1 MATLNELTYN
11 ILNIARG
18 GLSSDDDRLN
28 ERQIAF
34 WIRYYRAK
42 SIFFDSN
49 GGRNIDQQL
58 VQDLGCLMLEEV
70 DKADC
75 PEVLW
80 GCNVKRVKIPKL
92 VDLPDNRGL
101 MFVGLLDK
109 TTSFIMTPPNVMQFA
124 AHRRFTGNMRRAYLI
139 GQHVYVTD
147 PFNED
152 IKYINIRGI
161 WDNPQEVEYTDGDGN
176 TSCITDD
183 DQYPMPERYVAD
195 IVNQILRIE
204 LNMTVQSTN
213 DEFND
218 SREANQPIND
228 AAQTRN

>member
-1 MATLNELTYN
+1 MTANEFIYN
-11 ILNIARG
+11 IINIGRG

-28 ERQIAF
+28 ERQVKF
-34 WIRYYRAK
+34 WMRYYRSKA
-42 SIFFDSN
+42 IFFDSN
-49 GGRNIDQQL
+49 GGRSLDPQL
-58 VQDLGCLMLEEV
+58 VQDLGCLALEEV

-75 PEVLW
+75 PEALW

-101 MFVGLLDK
+101 AFIGLLDK
-109 TTSFIMTPPNVMQFA
+109 TTQFVLTSPNVMQFA
-124 AHRRFTGNMRRAYLI
+124 VHRKFTGNMRRAYLI
-139 GQHVYVTD
+139 GEYIYVTD

-152 IKYINIRGI
+152 IKYINVRGV
-161 WDNPQEVEYTDGDGN
+161 WDDPQAVEYTDGDGVV
-176 TSCITDD
+176 SCIGDD
-183 DQYPMPERYVAD
+183 DVYPMPDRYVAD

-204 LNMTVQSTN
+204 LNMTIQATN

-228 AAQTRN
+228 GAQSRG